1 MVLAG
6 LQERWRPFQARLF
19 PQQVL
24 LEITD
29 ALILGQGIKGGRPLP
44 LSIEAPIP
52 AATCRK
58 GRPLQVSALGDF
70 IGDLLLEN
78 DWIDAHVLAVLPRI
92 ACTWRVLEWPDGIWP
107 DDPVSTLRGMN
118 PDLGVRLPLDD
129 SYLDL
134 QPLPGR
140 PDHALMVAAPKAV
153 VDGWIEVFS
162 IAGVALDRLEPQ
174 QACLLEALAPRL
186 REAEPEEL
194 IVLLQPETHLCTL
207 LLLRN
212 GEPVYERDLEPR
224 MPALLETLQKCLA
237 YYRHHDPAVR
247 SIRLLLTGH
256 LPGIEPLEQALGV
269 QAEQMHGG
277 EFGSLALSG
286 LLPART
292 PPARTLT

>member
-6 LQERWRPFQARLF
+6 LQERWRPLQARLF

-29 ALILGQGIKGGRPLP
+29 ALILGQGLKGGRPLP

-58 GRPLQVSALGDF
+58 GRPLQVPALGDF

-78 DWIDAHVLAVLPRI
+78 GWIDAHVLAVLPRI
-92 ACTWRVLEWPDGIWP
+92 ASTWRVLEWPGGVWP
-107 DDPVSTLRGMN
+107 EDPVTSLRLMD

-140 PDHALMVAAPKAV
+140 PELGLLVAAPKAV
-153 VDGWIEVFS
+153 VDGWVEVFS

-174 QACLLEALAPRL
+174 QACVLAGLAPQL
-186 REAEPEEL
+186 REAESDEL
-194 IVLLQPETHLCTL
+194 IVLLQPEPHLCSL

-212 GEPVYERDLEPR
+212 GEPVYERELEPR
-224 MPALLETLQKCLA
+224 LPGLLNALQRSLA
-237 YYRHHDPAVR
+237 YYRYRDPAAR
-247 SIRLLLTGH
+247 SLRLLLTGD
-256 LPGIEPLEQALGV
+256 LPGLEQLEQALGV
-269 QAEQMHGG
+269 PAERLDGG
-277 EFGSLALSG
+277 AFGSLALSG
-286 LLPART
+286 LMAAEGRT
-292 PPARTLT
+292 